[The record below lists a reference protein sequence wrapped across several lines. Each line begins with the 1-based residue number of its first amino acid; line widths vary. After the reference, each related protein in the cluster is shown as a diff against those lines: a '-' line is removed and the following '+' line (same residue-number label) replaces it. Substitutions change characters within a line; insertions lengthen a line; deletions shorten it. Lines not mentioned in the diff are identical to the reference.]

1 MLRERVRS
9 SESSPLTSPAVVTSG
24 ALAAFVDSRSTLT
37 GGICFA
43 SISHP
48 QIPGYGAQATNFGD
62 MDNNVIHKVVIVG
75 AARAGATLLMQ
86 LLTRLGLDTGYNE
99 NADAREE
106 LGDGDD
112 AGVQRLLD
120 DPQAAYIVKSTHILL
135 ELDSVLKSGRYKI
148 DHAIIPIRR
157 LDDAA
162 ASRMAVSAP
171 TPQEFADSYQH
182 APADKFACYY
192 AHGQKNALGR
202 SLYNLIHAVAA
213 HDIPHTLID
222 FPRFAHDPQYLF
234 DKLVPI
240 LGAIDYAGF
249 RAAFDDVVDL
259 SLIHPFGTG
268 VKDVA

>member
-1 MLRERVRS
+1 
-9 SESSPLTSPAVVTSG
+9 
-24 ALAAFVDSRSTLT
+24 
-37 GGICFA
+37 
-43 SISHP
+43 
-48 QIPGYGAQATNFGD
+48 
-62 MDNNVIHKVVIVG
+62 MDNVIRKVVIIG

-86 LLTRLGLDTGYNE
+86 LLTRLGLDTGCSGNT
-99 NADAREE
+99 AAHDALR
-106 LGDGDD
+106 DSD
-112 AGVQRLLD
+112 AGLERLFD
-120 DPQAAYIVKSTHILL
+120 DSKAAYIVKSAHILL

-171 TPQEFADSYQH
+171 TPQEFEDSYKH
-182 APADKFACYY
+182 APADKFSCYY

-222 FPRFAHDPQYLF
+222 FPRFAQDAPYLF
-234 DKLVPI
+234 GKLGPI
-240 LGAIDYAGF
+240 LSATDYSRF

-259 SLIHPFGTG
+259 SLIHRFGTS